1 MCGAMD
7 PTAIKRAGIQ
17 KGGDAAQICAVLPA
31 PLLRL
36 PCTVLRELLPER
48 ALLNW
53 GKDACRVI

>member
-7 PTAIKRAGIQ
+7 PTKMTCAGIQ
-17 KGGDAAQICAVLPA
+17 KGGEAVQICAVLPA

-36 PCTVLRELLPER
+36 PCTVLRELLQER

>member
-1 MCGAMD
+1 MD
-7 PTAIKRAGIQ
+7 PTTIKWAGIQ
-17 KGGDAAQICAVLPA
+17 KGGEAVEICAVLPA

-36 PCTVLRELLPER
+36 PCTVLRELLQER